1 MSPETSPDTTL
12 AVTAALGWVELEG
25 VERLVERP
33 HVVFARETG
42 EILAIHAGAPP
53 PEHAGVLVHDL
64 GHALIVPGFVNAH
77 SHAFQ
82 RKIRGITHRRGS
94 GDPSSF
100 WSWRQAMY
108 AAANALDPA
117 GVHAQTKACFA
128 EMLARGITCV
138 GEFHYLHHDPEGRPY
153 ADPNE
158 LSEQVIRA
166 ADEVGIRLVLLEVY
180 YARAGVA
187 SAPLPEQRRFC
198 DGSVDAY
205 LRRVDDLRAR
215 HPDLRV
221 GVTPHSVRAVRAVEL
236 GLLAAYADEHELVVH
251 SHVSE
256 QPLENQQCHAE
267 HGRTPTQVFA
277 DAGCLAR
284 PRTFTAVHAIHV
296 SEADRELLAHHHVC
310 ACPST
315 EADLGDGIVPAREL
329 LAGGTTLALGSDSNA
344 IIDLVQ
350 EARLLEMHERLR
362 TQSRL
367 VLHDDEGRVA
377 APLLAAA
384 THGGARALGWP
395 ELGKLAIGSPF
406 DAAVF
411 DLDHRM
417 LAGVPGELAL
427 DALLLAGTAEPIV
440 QVWVGGKR
448 RV

>member
-1 MSPETSPDTTL
+1 MSETTIAITAEL
-12 AVTAALGWVELEG
+12 AWLELEG
-25 VERLVERP
+25 VERMVERP
-33 HVVFARETG
+33 FVVVDRASGTITS
-42 EILAIHAGAPP
+42 ILAQAPD
-53 PEHAGVLVHDL
+53 AMLVHDL
-64 GHALIVPGFVNAH
+64 GHALLLPGFVDAH

-82 RKIRGITHRRGS
+82 RMIRGRTHRRAA

-100 WSWRQAMY
+100 WSWRSAMY
-108 AAANALDPA
+108 EAANALDPA

-153 ADPNE
+153 ADANE
-158 LSEQVIRA
+158 LSEQVVA
-166 ADEVGIRLVLLEVY
+166 AAAEVGIRLVLLDVY
-180 YARAGVA
+180 YARGGVDQAG
-187 SAPLPEQRRFC
+187 PLPEQRRFC

-205 LRRVDDLRAR
+205 LRRIDDLRTR
-215 HPDLRV
+215 HPALRI
-221 GVTPHSVRAVRAVEL
+221 GITPHSVRAVRAAEL
-236 GLLAAYADEHELVVH
+236 GLLAAYADAHELVVH

-267 HGRTPTQVFA
+267 HGRTPMQVFA

-284 PRTFTAVHAIHV
+284 PRSFTAVHAIHV
-296 SEADRELLAHHHVC
+296 TAGDRELLADQSVC

-350 EARLLEMHERLR
+350 EARLFEMHERLR

-377 APLLAAA
+377 TTLLAAA
-384 THGGARALGWP
+384 TRGGARALGWP
-395 ELGKLAIGSPF
+395 ELGKLAVGSPF
-406 DAAVF
+406 DAGVF
-411 DLDHRM
+411 DLDHRS
-417 LAGVPGELAL
+417 LAGVPATLAL
-427 DALLLAGTAEPIV
+427 DALLLAGTAEPLA
-440 QVWVGGKR
+440 QVWVAGQR

>member
-1 MSPETSPDTTL
+1 MSDTQMAITAEL
-12 AVTAALGWVELEG
+12 AWLDLEG

-33 HVVFARETG
+33 FVVIERASGT
-42 EILAIHAGAPP
+42 ITSITMQPP
-53 PEHAGVLVHDL
+53 ADLLVHDL
-64 GHALIVPGFVNAH
+64 GHALLVPGLVNAH

-82 RKIRGITHRRGS
+82 RMIRGRTHRRTS

-100 WSWRQAMY
+100 WSWREAMY
-108 AAANALDPA
+108 EAANALDPA
-117 GVHAQTKACFA
+117 GIHAQTKACFA

-153 ADPNE
+153 DDANE
-158 LSEQVIRA
+158 LSEQVVA
-166 ADEVGIRLVLLEVY
+166 AAQEVGIRLVLLDVY
-180 YARAGVA
+180 YARAGVDQA
-187 SAPLPEQRRFC
+187 GPLPEQRRFC

-205 LRRVDDLRAR
+205 LRRIDDMRTR
-215 HPDLRV
+215 HPDLRI
-221 GVTPHSVRAVRAVEL
+221 GITPHSVRAVRAAEL

-284 PRTFTAVHAIHV
+284 PRSFTAVHAIHV
-296 SEADRELLAHHHVC
+296 SEADRELLAHQSVC

-329 LAGGTTLALGSDSNA
+329 LAAGASLALGSDSNA

-377 APLLAAA
+377 TTLLGAA
-384 THGGARALGWP
+384 TRGGARALGWP
-395 ELGKLAIGSPF
+395 ELGKLAVGSPF

-411 DLDHRM
+411 DLDHRS
-417 LAGVPGELAL
+417 LAGVPASLAL
-427 DALLLAGTAEPIV
+427 DALLLTGTAEPLA
-440 QVWVGGKR
+440 QVWVAGQR
-448 RV
+448 RM